1 VIIVAFDVKS
11 YSELKAKDLIN
22 KVERTNE
29 DTPEA
34 LTYAVYIKK
43 FEIDGT
49 KLVQLADEVQSVTDK
64 ELTDLETALDTG
76 YEKDKASIVEFK
88 NDAV

>member
-1 VIIVAFDVKS
+1 MAFDVKS

-22 KVERTNE
+22 KVEKTNE

-49 KLVQLADEVQSVTDK
+49 KLVQLADEVQ
-64 ELTDLETALDTG
+64 
-76 YEKDKASIVEFK
+76 
-88 NDAV
+88 